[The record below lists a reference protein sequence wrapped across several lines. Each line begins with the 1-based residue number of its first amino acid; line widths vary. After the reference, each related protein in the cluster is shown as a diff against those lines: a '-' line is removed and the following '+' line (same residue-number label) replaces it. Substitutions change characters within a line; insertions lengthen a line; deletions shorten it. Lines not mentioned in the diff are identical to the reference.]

1 MVFCDTSSLVAL
13 LDEDEARHEEAGRI
27 LRRLADEQ
35 ARLVSHNY
43 VVVETMALVDRRLG
57 RPSLI
62 RLLDGLLPL
71 IEVVWVD
78 PPLHDAA
85 LKVHLASPRRSS
97 FVDQVSFRLMR
108 DLALENALAFD
119 DDFEAEGFRTLRA

>member
-1 MVFCDTSSLVAL
+1 
-13 LDEDEARHEEAGRI
+13 
-27 LRRLADEQ
+27 
-35 ARLVSHNY
+35 
-43 VVVETMALVDRRLG
+43 MALVDRHLG

-62 RLLDGLLPL
+62 RLLDGLLPR

-85 LKVHLASPRRSS
+85 LKAHVAGSRRSS

-108 DLALENALAFD
+108 DLALESALAFD